1 MIKSRWGGHEAWRVS
16 LDGAAQEEVGKWTGL
31 VALRSQ
37 PHQQVVRD
45 LCCSLWS
52 SWSGDFLKSH
62 HSKRITS
69 RSVWLDTTLQVRI
82 GEWKVLDTN
91 SFDRENCYYYD
102 SKTEAQC
109 DGARFCRRR
118 CRLENAKID
127 CIPSSQGQEVCSE
140 EVQVDSCQQWEIT
153 NYLYT
158 RLKAASQLHLP
169 SCQDLQI
176 GPTKVTSSSDF
187 TSKKGDITFRLGQ

>member
-1 MIKSRWGGHEAWRVS
+1 M
-16 LDGAAQEEVGKWTGL
+16 L
-31 VALRSQ
+31 
-37 PHQQVVRD
+37 
-45 LCCSLWS
+45 
-52 SWSGDFLKSH
+52 
-62 HSKRITS
+62 
-69 RSVWLDTTLQVRI
+69 LDTTLQVRI

-91 SFDRENCYYYD
+91 RFDRKNCYYYD

-109 DGARFCRRR
+109 DGARVCRRR
-118 CRLENAKID
+118 CRLQNDKID

-140 EVQVDSCQQWEIT
+140 EVQVNSCQQWEIK

-176 GPTKVTSSSDF
+176 GSTKVTSTSDWVNKGNVTF
-187 TSKKGDITFRLGQ
+187 SVQIRSKKVTSPLDWVKKGDVTFGLGKKRLNHLRIRSKKVT